1 MVGRELQK
9 IINEVGLSPENFAEK
24 IGVTKGGL
32 YKVIGGD
39 TKKITPALAKKIS
52 KAYPKYSVQ
61 DLLALNHKSEFV
73 LDESI
78 LSDKDKLS
86 QLARFLLENHDEL
99 MKDAAFEGYI
109 KARVITP
116 YLQQKKAGEIGG
128 LLNGE

>member
-9 IINEVGLSPENFAEK
+9 IINELGLSPEVFADK
-24 IGVTKGGL
+24 IGATKGGI
-32 YKVIGGD
+32 YKVLGGD
-39 TKKITPALAKKIS
+39 TKKITPGLAKKIS
-52 KAYPKYSVQ
+52 KAFPQYSVK
-61 DLLALNHKSEFV
+61 DLLAINHKKDLI
-73 LDESI
+73 LDDSI
-78 LSDKDKLS
+78 LTDKNQLS

-128 LLNGE
+128 LLDGE